1 MWSMRFLPFNPFVA
15 PATVYSIISDERAPK
30 RIKLLTTVLGEQTAL
45 GTIGSFVTVGQNNLA
60 RFSSKELMQ
69 YVRGWASTERQLCP
83 VSLRASHSSTVTP
96 CTYSIDSLEENPAR
110 FFCPTVTNVRLW
122 LCNEHAFS
130 SLQSICSP
138 FNPFVCSPRTVVG
151 SLMRLGAGSSEIIE

>member
-1 MWSMRFLPFNPFVA
+1 MRFLPFNPFVA

-69 YVRGWASTERQLCP
+69 YVRG
-83 VSLRASHSSTVTP
+83 
-96 CTYSIDSLEENPAR
+96 
-110 FFCPTVTNVRLW
+110 
-122 LCNEHAFS
+122 
-130 SLQSICSP
+130 
-138 FNPFVCSPRTVVG
+138 
-151 SLMRLGAGSSEIIE
+151 